1 MSFSS
6 NFNRLRVCP
15 QMAAVRKCP
24 LSAIVVCSQLSQQFF
39 ASILAIFLDFF
50 ISISPLKNQVTL
62 LFYMYFLFK
71 SEAKKL
77 ISIISLNR
85 FPSIKRIFSRL
96 GMDNNKNDN
105 IKNNSTTPPK
115 FTVGYLFAN
124 PDTAISSI
132 KVGENEK
139 KFFT

>member
-1 MSFSS
+1 
-6 NFNRLRVCP
+6 
-15 QMAAVRKCP
+15 
-24 LSAIVVCSQLSQQFF
+24 
-39 ASILAIFLDFF
+39 
-50 ISISPLKNQVTL
+50 
-62 LFYMYFLFK
+62 MYFLFK

-85 FPSIKRIFSRL
+85 FNSIKRIFSRL

-124 PDTAISSI
+124 PDTAIASI
-132 KVGENEK
+132 KVGKNK
-139 KFFT
+139 KIF